1 MRTCICFLLVLLL
14 GISAASAQSTGAIE
28 GQVMLPNDLV
38 AHRATIRIVQLGLV
52 EETDEEGR
60 YRFDDVPEGTYDV
73 VASQANLTSSTQL
86 VEVSA
91 GSAVVV
97 DHRLVISPLRT
108 EITVT
113 ASGAQEV
120 AFQAIPSVNTLDAF
134 DLSESMSTSLGEVL
148 EGELGIAKRSFGP
161 GSSRPVVR
169 GFDGDRVLVMQDG
182 IGIGSLGSQSGDHS
196 EPIDAANIERVEVV
210 KGPATLLYGSN
221 AVGGV
226 INAISTHQ
234 EVHGQPH
241 QGLTGQISS
250 SLGSNNGQAG
260 TSANIQYGS
269 GSWMIWLGGGGQRIG
284 DYTTPLGEVPNSR
297 SRITN
302 GSAGFGWFGD
312 RAFFSVDYKV
322 NEGRYGIPFADELH
336 GDHGHGHGEEE
347 EHHEGE
353 EEEEGEHHEEE
364 EGHEGEEEE
373 EGEHHEGEEEEEGE
387 HHEEEEGHEGEEEE
401 ELEAVNLQF
410 RRHNYRFHGGFRN
423 LGGAIDGFSLHL
435 NYSDWNHDE
444 VEILPQDIQLIG
456 TTFEN
461 QMFSYRGV
469 FTQGRSGPFGGSFGF
484 QGATRSYEAA
494 GEEALSPP
502 VDQNTFAVFA
512 LEELSFERVQFQF
525 GGRVETSRYTP
536 GGPAERL
543 EPHHEEEEEGEEE
556 EHEGEEEGPE
566 LVNLPQRT
574 FTGFS
579 GGVGARFDLW
589 RGGALVA
596 NYTHSY
602 RAPALEELYNFGPH
616 VGNLTFEV
624 GNADLERERSNG
636 FDFSFRQEHDR
647 VRGEANF
654 FFYDFSNFVF
664 LAPTGEAVGELLEAE
679 FAQGDARFRGAEFQL
694 HVGMHQNLWLDL
706 ALDAVDARLTDTN
719 ESLPRIPPLRGR
731 VGLDLRYA
739 GLSVKPQLVMANSR
753 TDIFSTETNTAG
765 YTLLNLNA
773 SYTIPQQHFS
783 HHLSVE
789 FFNIGDRLYRNHL
802 SFIKDL
808 APEIGRGVR
817 FGYAVK
823 FF

>member
-1 MRTCICFLLVLLL
+1 MRTCTCFLLVLLF
-14 GISAASAQSTGAIE
+14 GISAAFTQSTGTIE
-28 GQVMLPNDLV
+28 GQVLLPNGQP
-38 AHRATIRIVQLGLV
+38 AHRATVRIVQLGLV
-52 EETDEEGR
+52 AETDEEGR
-60 YRFDDVPEGTYDV
+60 YRFDDVPAGTYNV
-73 VASQANLTSSTQL
+73 VASQTNLTSSTQL

-91 GSAVVV
+91 GIAVVV
-97 DHRLVISPLRT
+97 DHRLAISPLRT
-108 EITVT
+108 QITVT
-113 ASGAQEV
+113 ASGAEEV
-120 AFQAIPSVNTLDAF
+120 TFQAIPSVNTLDSF

-161 GSSRPVVR
+161 GSARPVVR

-182 IGIGSLGSQSGDHS
+182 IGIGSLASQSGDHS
-196 EPIDAANIERVEVV
+196 EPIDAANIERIEVV

-250 SLGSNNGQAG
+250 AFGSNNGQAG
-260 TSANIQYGS
+260 ASANIQYGM
-269 GSWMIWLGGGGQRIG
+269 GPWMVWFGGGGQRID
-284 DYTTPLGEVPNSR
+284 DYNTPLGEVPNSR
-297 SRITN
+297 ARVSN

-312 RAFFSVDYKV
+312 RTFFSADYKG
-322 NEGRYGIPFADELH
+322 NEGRYGIPFANEL
-336 GDHGHGHGEEE
+336 HGHGH
-347 EHHEGE
+347 E
-353 EEEEGEHHEEE
+353 EEEEEDAP
-364 EGHEGEEEE
+364 
-373 EGEHHEGEEEEEGE
+373 
-387 HHEEEEGHEGEEEE
+387 

-410 RRHNYRFHGGFRN
+410 RRHNARFYGGFRN
-423 LGGAIDGFSLHL
+423 LGGAIDGFALHL

-444 VEILPQDIQLIG
+444 VETIHPDIQEVG

-484 QGATRSYEAA
+484 QGATRNYEAV

-502 VDQNTFAVFA
+502 VDQSTFAVFA
-512 LEELSFERVQFQF
+512 LEELIFERVQFQL

-536 GGPAERL
+536 VGPVARV
-543 EPHHEEEEEGEEE
+543 EPHHEGEEEGEEE
-556 EHEGEEEGPE
+556 EHEAGEEGPE
-566 LVNLPQRT
+566 LVHLPKRD

-589 RGGALVA
+589 RGGAFVA

-602 RAPALEELYNFGPH
+602 RAPAIEELYNFGPH
-616 VGNLTFEV
+616 VGNLTFEI
-624 GNADLERERSNG
+624 GNPDLEREHSNG
-636 FDFSFRQEHDR
+636 FDFSLRQEHDR

-664 LAPTGEAVGELLEAE
+664 LAPTGDEVDGLIEAE
-679 FAQGDARFRGAEFQL
+679 YAQGDARFLGAEFKL
-694 HVGMHQNLWLDL
+694 DVGMHQNLWLNL
-706 ALDAVDARLTDTN
+706 AFDAVDARLTDTD

-731 VGLDLRYA
+731 VGLDFRYA
-739 GLSVKPQLVMANSR
+739 GLSVKPEVVMANSR

-765 YTLLNLNA
+765 YSVLNLKA

-789 FFNIGDRLYRNHL
+789 LFNMADRLYRNHV

-817 FGYAVK
+817 FGYAAK